1 MNKIPEKQLFC
12 LNCDLTSGKD
22 GIPVTLQFEFVVG
35 NLTKVPVCHST
46 LWRKMPFHMCSL
58 SPIPLPEGNGAEVY
72 FENGHSIT
80 INEPSIIFIP
90 AGVTH
95 RIDDFGSA
103 PRESLWIHF
112 RTQVMHNFDL
122 FTHCGAKPFVSR
134 DGYEEVRDLLFKI
147 VQQPKVLNTANA
159 AWLQLY
165 GLNLTLKLL
174 ELAGIKPESVQ
185 EKISPAL
192 NRLQP
197 ALNLLCNAVRK
208 PELAALA
215 EAVHL
220 SKSRFLTLFT
230 QEIGI
235 PPGKYFRQLQFERA
249 CRLLTDPNRTLAEC
263 AELLGFSDAFHF
275 SREFHKLSGITP
287 GSYRK
292 QFR

>member
-35 NLTKVPVCHST
+35 NLTNVPEHHST

-58 SPIPLPEGNGAEVY
+58 SPIPLPAGNGAEVH
-72 FENGHSIT
+72 FENGNPIT
-80 INEPSIIFIP
+80 VNEPSIIFIP

-95 RIDDFGSA
+95 RIDNFGNV
-103 PRESLWIHF
+103 PQKSLWIHF
-112 RTQVMHNFDL
+112 RTHTMYNFDL
-122 FTHCGAKPFVSR
+122 FTHCGAKPFISCE
-134 DGYEEVRDLLFKI
+134 GYEEVRDLLFKI
-147 VQQPKVLNTANA
+147 VQQPKVLNTTNA

-165 GLNLTLKLL
+165 GLTLTLKLL
-174 ELAGIKPESVQ
+174 DLAGIRPEAVQ
-185 EKISPAL
+185 EKIAPTL

-197 ALNLLCNAVRK
+197 ALDLLRSADRK
-208 PELAALA
+208 PELAELA
-215 EAVHL
+215 EAVQL
-220 SKSRFLTLFT
+220 SESRFLTLFT
-230 QEIGI
+230 QKIGVS
-235 PPGKYFRQLQFERA
+235 PGKYFRQIQFERA
-249 CRLLTDPNRTLAEC
+249 CRLLTDSDQTLAEC

-287 GSYRK
+287 SSYRK